1 MRRINA
7 ARRCDGPLRRGAHVM
22 RLKTAVARVAER
34 AASQFG
40 CRLIPEWR
48 MGNLQQTEHLA
59 QVFGLLNID
68 CVLDVGANIGQYHEF
83 LRVFLQ
89 YTGAIVS
96 FEPVT
101 EMYEH
106 LERQRVGDPL
116 WSLHRLALGDTDT
129 TASINILSERTLS
142 SLLAPNEER
151 LRQMGYEKYLRETRL
166 ERTEEVAV
174 RRLDSIHSEVIPNA
188 ASRVF
193 LKSDTQGY
201 DMAVIRGASGCLD
214 RILGLQIE
222 LPIREVYSGSP
233 AYVDAMAELKAL
245 GYAVTAFFPVQRDS
259 TLRVINVDCIMIRED
274 ETDRLRGLGHH
285 APGHAQRP

>member
-1 MRRINA
+1 
-7 ARRCDGPLRRGAHVM
+7 
-22 RLKTAVARVAER
+22 
-34 AASQFG
+34 
-40 CRLIPEWR
+40 
-48 MGNLQQTEHLA
+48 
-59 QVFGLLNID
+59 
-68 CVLDVGANIGQYHEF
+68 
-83 LRVFLQ
+83 
-89 YTGAIVS
+89 
-96 FEPVT
+96 
-101 EMYEH
+101 
-106 LERQRVGDPL
+106 
-116 WSLHRLALGDTDT
+116 
-129 TASINILSERTLS
+129 
-142 SLLAPNEER
+142 
-151 LRQMGYEKYLRETRL
+151 
-166 ERTEEVAV
+166 V